1 MFSQNIHNYT
11 CANHNTTDNTGKR
24 NIKLQNPSAANY
36 NGDHSD
42 YFFVIDTC
50 ESLETATAQ
59 TDCKPEQES
68 LDILEDMY
76 VEITIQTNFWN
87 SKNFLRNGKEMNSQ
101 FVHNE
106 VQLNSVVFQ
115 RQAFSLQENAITF
128 RNNRW
133 INVPY
138 MPKLDPGT
146 KYKAYDV
153 SSAFNTIYP
162 LTKDKKPS
170 DASAVNPQD
179 TYFSMHFT
187 QNTKTVSTSST
198 REAVSNT
205 FQRFGSYLAL
215 CLRFIGYV
223 LGAYQRFSLDNSMTK
238 KLYNYVEDA
247 EHENEHDDALNPPDS
262 KQDFQANMRDEVR
275 RRKHFDYSIWRFCW
289 KKNLSSAWCFCCRQ
303 HDDHLDKLQSKARTR
318 LYSELDIM
326 QIIHKLRIA
335 KFVAEQN
342 LSEEQRYLV
351 NYHTEYMLFRD
362 DTKAKPFN
370 ASRYTDHRTEEPV
383 KRDQRVRLNVQK
395 CISKLDP
402 SDE

>member
-1 MFSQNIHNYT
+1 M
-11 CANHNTTDNTGKR
+11 
-24 NIKLQNPSAANY
+24 
-36 NGDHSD
+36 
-42 YFFVIDTC
+42 
-50 ESLETATAQ
+50 SLKDATSV
-59 TDCKPEQES
+59 TDCKDETES

-162 LTKDKKPS
+162 LTKDRKPS

-187 QNTKTVSTSST
+187 QHTKTVSTSST

-238 KLYNYVEDA
+238 KLYNYVEKE
-247 EHENEHDDALNPPDS
+247 EHEEEHDDALNPPDD
-262 KQDFQANMRDEVR
+262 KNQFQANLKNEVKQ
-275 RRKHFDYSIWRFCW
+275 RKHFDYTLWRFCW

-303 HDDHLDKLQSKARTR
+303 QNDYKDDLQSKARTQ

-362 DTKAKPFN
+362 KKKAKPFN
-370 ASRYTDHRTEEPV
+370 ASRYTDHRSEEKPDENRDERIRFNV
-383 KRDQRVRLNVQK
+383 KT
-395 CISKLDP
+395 CIESLDP
-402 SDE
+402 SDEQFKDSYKATYKAIMGRGRPLND